1 VVVKARGS
9 SLSHVASCMLWNPTD
24 VEAIVLEIIS
34 PAGMEGFFEEIG
46 GLNEEVSPE
55 AVPEIRNRYG

>member
-1 VVVKARGS
+1 
-9 SLSHVASCMLWNPTD
+9 MLWNPTD

-55 AVPEIRNRYG
+55 TVPEIRNRYG